1 MPLVAPPT
9 PEMLQRFGVG
19 ALRPGQKL
27 AFDALAE
34 GRDVLVVL
42 PTGGGKSLCYQLP
55 AACGASP
62 AVVVSPLVA
71 LMKDQVDALRR
82 RGIAAAQLSSAVSAT
97 ERDEAWRR
105 LDSGVLQLLYL
116 APEALASPATIERL
130 AAARPR
136 LLAIDEAHCI
146 SEWGESFRPSY
157 LALGT
162 MRRALGGPTTI
173 ALTATA
179 TPRTA
184 RDIVARLALRDP
196 VIVSGGFDRANLR
209 LAVRRVAT
217 DGERAA
223 TLLALGTGARGATI
237 VYSDTRRGTER
248 LAAAFVRAGVR
259 AAPFHAGLPTSERA
273 ILQDRFQSNRIRLIV
288 ATNAFGMGVDKPD
301 VRLVVHAT
309 PPLTLEAYYQEA
321 GRGGRD
327 GGIADC
333 ILLVAPGDLARAASR
348 IAATRVSEELLRSV
362 AELLAAPGSA
372 LGGSESFVASEMSR
386 RLSVAPRDT
395 AAAIRLLSEEGLL
408 APSSGR
414 GAFRVLATESRLRSG
429 HGLPRRD
436 ADALLTYLA
445 TATTLSRSQDG
456 LSLRDLA
463 SIAPD
468 GDARAWI
475 RQLEAHQL
483 ACWRLLEP
491 PWTLRTIPP
500 SGLLARLAERHRLRQ
515 ARDLWRHRQV
525 ARMVTSSRCRRLVLL
540 RYFGDS
546 GPAGACGACDCCG
559 FAA

>member
-1 MPLVAPPT
+1 MSLVDPPT
-9 PEMLQRFGVG
+9 PEMLQRFGVA
-19 ALRPGQKL
+19 ALRPGQQR
-27 AFDALAE
+27 AFDALAAE
-34 GRDVLVVL
+34 RDVLVVL

-62 AVVVSPLVA
+62 TIVVSPLVA

-82 RGIAAAQLSSAVSAT
+82 RGIEAAQLSTAVSAG

-105 LDSGVLQLLYL
+105 LADGTLQLLYL
-116 APEALASPATIERL
+116 APEALASPATIDRL
-130 AAARPR
+130 SAARPR

-157 LALGT
+157 LSLGN
-162 MRRALGGPTTI
+162 MRRALGNPTTI

-209 LAVRRVAT
+209 LAVQRVGT
-217 DGERAA
+217 EEERAA
-223 TLLALGTGARGATI
+223 TLLALGTEARGATI

-248 LAAAFVRAGVR
+248 LAAAFVRAGVA

-301 VRLVVHAT
+301 VRLVVHAA

-327 GGIADC
+327 GGLADC
-333 ILLVAPGDLARAASR
+333 ILLLAPGDLARAASR
-348 IAATRVSEELLRSV
+348 IAATRVTEPLLRHV
-362 AELLAAPGSA
+362 AEMLAAPGAS
-372 LGGSESFVASEMSR
+372 LGGGESFVASEMAR

-395 AAAIRLLSEEGLL
+395 AAAVRLLTEEGLL
-408 APSSGR
+408 TPSTGR
-414 GAFRVLATESRLRSG
+414 GVLRILATQQRLRTDPRI
-429 HGLPRRD
+429 PRRD
-436 ADALLTYLA
+436 ADALLAYLA
-445 TATTLSRSQDG
+445 NAPSDSAAQANVTLRHF
-456 LSLRDLA
+456 A
-463 SIAPD
+463 SVAPD
-468 GDARAWI
+468 GDARAWVA
-475 RQLEAHQL
+475 QLEAHQL
-483 ACWRLLEP
+483 ACWRPLDP
-491 PWTLRTIPP
+491 PWTMRTFPP
-500 SGLLARLAERHRLRQ
+500 PAVLARLAERHRVRQ

>member
-1 MPLVAPPT
+1 MPFIDPPT
-9 PEMLQRFGVG
+9 PEMLHRFGVA
-19 ALRPGQKL
+19 ALRAGQQR
-27 AFDALAE
+27 AFDALAAQ
-34 GRDVLVVL
+34 RDVLVVL

-62 AVVVSPLVA
+62 AIVVSPLVA

-82 RGIAAAQLSSAVSAT
+82 RGIAAAQLSTAVSAG
-97 ERDEAWRR
+97 ERDEAWRQ
-105 LDSGVLQLLYL
+105 LGEGTLQLLYL

-130 AAARPR
+130 AAAHPR

-157 LALGT
+157 LSLGT
-162 MRRALGGPTTI
+162 MRRALANPTTI

-196 VIVSGGFDRANLR
+196 VIVAGGFDRANLR

-217 DGERAA
+217 EAERAA
-223 TLLALGTGARGATI
+223 TLLALGTAASGATI
-237 VYSDTRRGTER
+237 VYADTRRGTER
-248 LAAAFVRAGVR
+248 LAAAFVRAGVA

-301 VRLVVHAT
+301 VRLVVHAA

-327 GGIADC
+327 GGLADC
-333 ILLVAPGDLARAASR
+333 VLLLAPADLARAASR
-348 IAATRVSEELLRSV
+348 IAGTRVTQTLLHGV
-362 AELLAAPGSA
+362 AELLAAPGAS
-372 LGGSESFVASEMSR
+372 LGGGESFVASEMAR
-386 RLSVAPRDT
+386 RLSAAPRDT
-395 AAAIRLLSEEGLL
+395 SAAIRLLTEEGLL
-408 APSSGR
+408 IPSTGR
-414 GAFRVLATESRLRSG
+414 GVLRILATRERLRTDARI
-429 HGLPRRD
+429 PRRD
-436 ADALLTYLA
+436 ADALLAYLA
-445 TATTLSRSQDG
+445 NTAANPLVQAEVTLRHFTSV
-456 LSLRDLA
+456 
-463 SIAPD
+463 APD
-468 GDARAWI
+468 GDVRAWI
-475 RQLEAHQL
+475 AQLEAHQL
-483 ACWRLLEP
+483 ACWRPLDP
-491 PWTLRTIPP
+491 PWTMRTFPP
-500 SGLLARLAERHRLRQ
+500 AALLARLAERHRVRQ

>member
-1 MPLVAPPT
+1 
-9 PEMLQRFGVG
+9 MLQRFGVG
-19 ALRPGQKL
+19 ALRPGQQL
-27 AFDALAE
+27 AFDALAAE
-34 GRDVLVVL
+34 RDVLVVL

-55 AACGASP
+55 AACGAAP
-62 AVVVSPLVA
+62 AIVVSPLVA

-82 RGIAAAQLSSAVSAT
+82 RGISAAQLSTAVSAA
-97 ERDEAWRR
+97 ERDAAWAR
-105 LDSGVLQLLYL
+105 LAEGTLQLLYL

-157 LALGT
+157 LSLGSMRKAL
-162 MRRALGGPTTI
+162 AHPTTI

-217 DGERAA
+217 EAERAES
-223 TLLALGTGARGATI
+223 LLALGTKAPGATI
-237 VYSDTRRGTER
+237 VYADTRRGTER
-248 LAAAFVRAGVR
+248 LAAAFVRAGVA

-273 ILQDRFQSNRIRLIV
+273 ILQDRFQSNGIRLIV

-301 VRLVVHAT
+301 VRLVVHAA

-333 ILLVAPGDLARAASR
+333 ILLLAPGDLARAAGR
-348 IAATRVSEELLRSV
+348 IGSTRVSESLLHDV
-362 AELLAAPGSA
+362 AHLLAAPGAS
-372 LGGSESFVASEMSR
+372 LGGGESFVASEMAR
-386 RLSVAPRDT
+386 RLAVAPRDA
-395 AAAIRLLSEEGLL
+395 AAAIRLLTEEGLL
-408 APSSGR
+408 EPSSGR
-414 GAFRVLATESRLRSG
+414 GVLRVLATETRLRSDQR
-429 HGLPRRD
+429 LPRRA
-436 ADALLTYLA
+436 ADALLAYLA
-445 TATTLSRSQDG
+445 DADRAARAEVTLRHF
-456 LSLRDLA
+456 A
-463 SIAPD
+463 HIAPD
-468 GDARAWI
+468 GDVRAWI
-475 RQLEAHQL
+475 AQLEAHQL
-483 ACWRLLEP
+483 ACWRPLDP
-491 PWTLRTIPP
+491 PWTMRTFPP
-500 SGLLARLAERHRLRQ
+500 ALVFARLAERHRVRQ